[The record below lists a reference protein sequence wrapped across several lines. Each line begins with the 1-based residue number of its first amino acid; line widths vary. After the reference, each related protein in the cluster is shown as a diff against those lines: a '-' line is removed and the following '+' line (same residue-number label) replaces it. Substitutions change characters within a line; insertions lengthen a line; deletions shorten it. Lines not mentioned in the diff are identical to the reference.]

1 MFVRGEK
8 RNRRTEKNKYTIECI
23 LILSISI
30 FFVGRCIGVIN
41 NYRERGGYAYVQL
54 LNYSLPV
61 VEHISYDKS
70 DYAENNLTIKK
81 VIIEALGLGNIT
93 TMGIVGNEISFFGYN
108 TDAGTSN
115 NNSNKSS
122 TNPFSLFSPYEV
134 KDESIAKVTPEEIAQ
149 LEAESAAYDGSL
161 KKMLESTMPEVLI
174 YHTHSHEAYSEIG
187 EGNNWRTENEDLNII
202 GVGDILAKE
211 LEEGYGI
218 SVIHDKTLHD
228 VDYNGCYLRSRD
240 TVQNY
245 LNQYGDFKLI
255 IDLHRDSSAN
265 RDNVATTL
273 NGESLAKF
281 MFVIGQSS
289 PKLEQNQALVNN
301 LIDITNR
308 LFPSLLRTEYNGG
321 TFVYDTSYGTFNL
334 GLSNNMLLVEDGGV
348 GNTAQ
353 EAKLTAKYIARV
365 IAEYINRQ

>member
-1 MFVRGEK
+1 MQWINGSDNVKRK
-8 RNRRTEKNKYTIECI
+8 RNG
-23 LILSISI
+23 ISMGYIVLLALMII
-30 FFVGRCIGVIN
+30 FFIRAGSVLN
-41 NYRERGGYAYVQL
+41 SYRERGGLAYVQL
-54 LNYSLPV
+54 LNYSMPV
-61 VEHISYDKS
+61 VETQIYDS
-70 DYAENNLTIKK
+70 TAYRENKVTIKR
-81 VIIEALGLGNIT
+81 VIIEALGLNKIT
-93 TMGIVGNEISFFGYN
+93 TYGIIGNEVSFF
-108 TDAGTSN
+108 SN
-115 NNSNKSS
+115 INKVNSNGNLDNSSKSAF
-122 TNPFSLFSPYEV
+122 NLFEPYVV
-134 KDESIAKVTPEEIAQ
+134 KEESIARVTEED
-149 LEAESAAYDGSL
+149 LAELNKTSAAYDPSL
-161 KKMLESTMPEVLI
+161 KKTLDASNVEILI
-174 YHTHSHEAYSEIG
+174 YHTHTHEGYAEAGSDTDQE
-187 EGNNWRTENEDLNII
+187 EFSVV
-202 GVGDILAKE
+202 GVGDVLAQE